1 MADAEAMRGN
11 GARAGRPRS
20 LACRMPSASVT
31 ESPVADPPA
40 ITSPATLTPKVIQR
54 APPPMPWALLAA
66 ACLGM
71 FAASCSGTTRAP
83 FLIDMARD
91 LSTSLPLVANL
102 MAMTSIA
109 WGAASMLAGAG
120 SDRWGRRPFLV
131 GGPLCLAACMLGV
144 ASAGSYA
151 GVAAWAT
158 GAGACSGAFT
168 GVLMA
173 EASARVTDRQRG
185 RALGWVMAGQSMTLL
200 VGVPLAAWIGSY
212 IGWRGVNV
220 SVAGIAVLAAMG
232 LLLSTMRS
240 ASGARAAG
248 APAPSLR
255 RAMTGPVI
263 RLLLM
268 GIAERVCYGLT
279 AVYFATFLQSTYGL
293 SLRGVAIP
301 LALFAGGNI
310 LGTILGGQ
318 LADRLANRLL
328 IFAAAM
334 MGAAVVALALF
345 TWTPALAASVALGF
359 GYVFVIA
366 IARPSLMAALA
377 NVPEEVRGTVLG
389 LNVTSASFGWLGAA
403 SLGGWMM
410 SQFGFQG
417 FGPLAAGVGVLGA
430 GLAVFGRR

>member
-1 MADAEAMRGN
+1 
-11 GARAGRPRS
+11 
-20 LACRMPSASVT
+20 
-31 ESPVADPPA
+31 
-40 ITSPATLTPKVIQR
+40 
-54 APPPMPWALLAA
+54 MPWALLAA

-91 LSTSLPLVANL
+91 LSTSLALVANL

-109 WGAASMLAGAG
+109 WGAASMVAGAG

-131 GGPLCLAACMLGV
+131 GGPVALAFCMIGV
-144 ASAGSYA
+144 ANAETYA
-151 GVAAWAT
+151 GVALWAT

-173 EASARVTDRQRG
+173 EASARVVDRQRG

-200 VGVPLAAWIGSY
+200 VGVPLAAWVGSY
-212 IGWRGVNV
+212 VGWRGVNV
-220 SVAGIAVLAAMG
+220 SVAAIALLAALG
-232 LLLSTMRS
+232 LLLTTMRS

-248 APAPSLR
+248 TPAPSLR
-255 RAMTGPVI
+255 RAMSGPVI

-268 GIAERVCYGLT
+268 GVAERICYGLT
-279 AVYFATFLQSTYGL
+279 AVYFATFLQSTYSL

-301 LALFAGGNI
+301 LALFAAGNI

-318 LADRLANRLL
+318 LADRLPSRLVT
-328 IFAAAM
+328 FAAAM
-334 MGAAVVALALF
+334 AASAGVALALF
-345 TWTPALAASVALGF
+345 MWTPSLAATVALGF
-359 GYVFVIA
+359 GYVFVNA

-377 NVPEEVRGTVLG
+377 NVPDEVRGTVLG

-403 SLGGWMM
+403 ALGGWMM
-410 SQFGFQG
+410 TQFGFQG
-417 FGPLAAGVGVLGA
+417 FGPLAAAIGLLGA
-430 GLAVFGRR
+430 ALALMGRR